1 MIYDSRFDP
10 ATRSTRD
17 AVTVIDPSGT
27 SVGRKIGEYRQYVT
41 LFLFLT
47 LRDITL
53 RYRQTVLG
61 VLWAILQPILPML
74 IFTVVFARVLRP
86 ETGGIPYS
94 LFALA
99 GLAPWT
105 FFANAI
111 TASGSAFI
119 TNHNLLNKV
128 YFPRAILP
136 AASVAACLVDWL
148 VVGVFVLALVLW
160 RGYRPTTEWFI
171 IPLVMALTITL
182 AMVVG
187 LALASLMAMYRDV
200 KHVLPF
206 VVQLWMYATPVVYP
220 AKLLPQRFHWAIGLN
235 PMTAVVEAFRSCL
248 FGTPVD
254 WHLMAVSGISAAL
267 IGLFALVLFN
277 RLEADLAERV

>member
-1 MIYDSRFDP
+1 M
-10 ATRSTRD
+10 
-17 AVTVIDPSGT
+17 TVIDGAGASQAW
-27 SVGRKIGEYRQYVT
+27 RFGEYRQHLT

-61 VLWAILQPILPML
+61 VLWAVLQPILPMV

-86 ETGGIPYS
+86 ETGGVPYS

-111 TASGSAFI
+111 TGAGSAFVS
-119 TNHNLLNKV
+119 NHNLLNKV

-136 AASVAACLVDWL
+136 AAAVAACVVDWL
-148 VVGVFVLALVLW
+148 VVGVFLLAVVLW
-160 RGYRPTTEWFI
+160 QGYRPTIEWLI
-171 IPLVMALTITL
+171 LPGIMALTIIL
-182 AMVVG
+182 AMAVS

-220 AKLLPQRFHWAIGLN
+220 AKLLPQKLHWVIALN

-254 WHLMAVSGISAAL
+254 WKLMGVSALSAILIGVFAL
-267 IGLFALVLFN
+267 ILFG

>member
-1 MIYDSRFDP
+1 MIGDSVLDSP
-10 ATRSTRD
+10 PRSSLE
-17 AVTVIDPSGT
+17 ALTVIDASGA
-27 SVGRKIGEYRQYVT
+27 SLARKIGEYRQYRT

-47 LRDITL
+47 LRDIML

-61 VLWAILQPILPML
+61 VLWAVLQPILPMI
-74 IFTVVFARVLRP
+74 IFTAVFARVFRP
-86 ETGGIPYS
+86 ETGGVPYS

-111 TASGSAFI
+111 MASGSTFVS
-119 TNHNLLNKV
+119 NHNLLNKV

-136 AASVAACLVDWL
+136 AASVAAYLIDWL
-148 VVGVFVLALVLW
+148 VMGVFLVGLVLW
-160 RGYRPTTEWFI
+160 RGYRPTSEWLI
-171 IPLVMALTITL
+171 MPLIAVLTAIL
-182 AMVVG
+182 AMAVG

-206 VVQLWMYATPVVYP
+206 VVQLWMYATPIIYP
-220 AKLLPQRFHWAIGLN
+220 PKLVPQRFRWAMALN
-235 PMTAVVEAFRSCL
+235 PMTAVVESFRSCL

-254 WHLMAVSGISAAL
+254 WNLMAMSGLSAVLICVVAAL
-267 IGLFALVLFN
+267 LFH

>member
-1 MIYDSRFDP
+1 VICDSRFDP
-10 ATRSTRD
+10 VPQSTRN
-17 AVTVIDPSGT
+17 ALTVIDASGA
-27 SVGRKIGEYRQYVT
+27 SLARKVGEYRQYRT
-41 LFLFLT
+41 LFFFLM
-47 LRDITL
+47 LRDIML

-61 VLWAILQPILPML
+61 VLWAVLQPILPVV
-74 IFTVVFARVLRP
+74 IFTAVFARVLRP
-86 ETGGIPYS
+86 ETGGVPYF

-111 TASGSAFI
+111 TASGSSFI
-119 TNHNLLNKV
+119 NNHNLLNKV

-136 AASVAACLVDWL
+136 AASVAACLLDWL
-148 VVGVFVLALVLW
+148 VVGVFLLGLVLW
-160 RGYRPTTEWFI
+160 RGYRPTSEWLI
-171 IPLVMALTITL
+171 LPVIVALTTIL
-182 AMVVG
+182 AMAVG

-220 AKLLPQRFHWAIGLN
+220 AKLLPRQLHWAIALN
-235 PMTAVVEAFRSCL
+235 PMTAVVEGFRSCL

-254 WHLMAVSGISAAL
+254 WNLLEVSALSAVLIGVAAAL
-267 IGLFALVLFN
+267 LFH